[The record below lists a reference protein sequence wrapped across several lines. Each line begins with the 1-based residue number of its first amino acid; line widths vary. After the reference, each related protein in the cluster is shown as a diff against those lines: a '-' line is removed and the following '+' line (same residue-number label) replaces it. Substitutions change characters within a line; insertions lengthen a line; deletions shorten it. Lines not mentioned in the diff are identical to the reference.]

1 MSRHPGDRALAVRGA
16 SSSLLV
22 MLEFAMIA
30 MAIVRADA
38 GCRAPLHLGGKG
50 WDVLLFAV
58 V

>member
-1 MSRHPGDRALAVRGA
+1 
-16 SSSLLV
+16 